1 MKKYKRLI
9 IFSKFLI
16 KSFYELI
23 LFPIFYVPGFF
34 GEKLRYNYYRK
45 KMKYLGENVKIDV
58 GVSIINPEYISIG
71 SNTWIDKH
79 VILLAGKPMV
89 GERKIYRKSNKNYTG
104 EEGELIIANDIHIS
118 AFTII
123 SGMGGT
129 YIGGGVA
136 AGSRIFSFSHHYRN
150 LLDLSDN
157 YDYNF
162 SSMSPQKEQALIS
175 GPVVLESNSA
185 IGLNSV
191 LLPGV
196 TIGKNSW
203 IGAGSVVH
211 KNIPADVIASGN
223 PVKVIKKKFW

>member
-1 MKKYKRLI
+1 MKKHKKLI
-9 IFSKFLI
+9 IFLKFLL

-23 LFPIFYVPGFF
+23 SFPIFYLPGPL
-34 GEKLRYNYYRK
+34 GYKLRYNYYRK

-79 VILLAGKPMV
+79 VILLAGKPIV
-89 GERKIYRKSNKNYTG
+89 GERKIYRKTNNDYTG
-104 EEGELIIANDIHIS
+104 EEGELIIANDIHI
-118 AFTII
+118 APFTII

-136 AGSRIFSFSHHYRN
+136 AGSKIYSLSHHYRN

-211 KNIPADVIASGN
+211 KNIPSNVIASGN
-223 PVKVIKKKFW
+223 PAKVITKKF